1 MRFEKTSVVNELQK
15 KVHDSSF
22 VIVVDYTGMKVE
34 QFGELRNRLEKG
46 SSRLHVVKN
55 TFLRRALKNESLPEL
70 EDDLTGQSAVVLGDS
85 DMAGAA
91 KVLKTFVSEFQKP
104 KIKVGILD
112 RAVLDNKSLMA
123 IADLPPREV
132 LLAKLLGLINAPATT
147 LARLIKTPASQL
159 AQVIKAHAEKGE

>member
-1 MRFEKTSVVNELQK
+1 MRPEKAS
-15 KVHDSSF
+15 
-22 VIVVDYTGMKVE
+22 IVEDIQAKLNHSPFLLVADYTGLKVD
-34 QFGELRNRLEKG
+34 QFSELRNRLAGAGAECK
-46 SSRLHVVKN
+46 VVKN

-70 EDDLTGQSAVVLGDS
+70 DDDLTGQSAVVLGDS

-112 RAVLDNKSLMA
+112 RNVLDNKSLMA

-147 LARLIKTPASQL
+147 LVRLINTPAAQL
-159 AQVIKAHAEKGE
+159 AQVIKAKAEKGE

>member
-1 MRFEKTSVVNELQK
+1 MHPAKATIVEDLQK
-15 KVHDSSF
+15 KLNGSPFLF
-22 VIVVDYTGMKVE
+22 VADYTGLKVP
-34 QFGELRNRLEKG
+34 QFAELR
-46 SSRLHVVKN
+46 SRLHSTGARCHVVKN

-70 EDDLTGQSAVVLGDS
+70 ENDLSGQSAVVLGDS

-91 KVLKTFVSEFQKP
+91 KVLKTFVSEFEKP

-147 LARLIKTPASQL
+147 LARLINTPAAQL
-159 AQVIKAHAEKGE
+159 AQVIRANAEKGQ

>member
-1 MRFEKTSVVNELQK
+1 MRFEKTSVVDDLQK

-46 SSRLHVVKN
+46 NSRLHVIKN

-70 EDDLTGQSAVVLGDS
+70 EDDLTGQSAVVLGAS

-132 LLAKLLGLINAPATT
+132 LLAKLLGLINAPAST
-147 LARLIKTPASQL
+147 LARLINTPAAQL
-159 AQVIKAHAEKGE
+159 AQVIRAKAEKGE